1 MQQNAQY
8 FIDQLD
14 LIPHPEGGYYRE
26 TYRAEE
32 ILSQTSLPDRYPS
45 DRCHVTSIY
54 FLLESKEFSTFHRLR
69 TTELW
74 HYHTGTCLE
83 LHIIS
88 PEGVLTTQRIGS
100 DIANGELL
108 QTVIPARSWF
118 AIKVVAPDSFALIG
132 CTVAPGFEFADF
144 ELAKRED
151 LITSFPQH
159 EQLITEFTRVTAE

>member
-1 MQQNAQY
+1 MPQNAQY
-8 FIDQLD
+8 FIDQLG

-26 TYRAEE
+26 TYRSEE
-32 ILSQTSLPDRYPS
+32 IFSQDKLPERYPS
-45 DRCHVTSIY
+45 ERCHVTSIY

-74 HYHTGTCLE
+74 HFHTGTTLE
-83 LHIIS
+83 LHIIDA
-88 PEGVLTTQRIGS
+88 EGNLTTQYIGS

-118 AIKVVAPDSFALIG
+118 AIRVVAPDSFALIG
-132 CTVAPGFEFADF
+132 CTVAPGFEFEDF

-151 LITSFPQH
+151 MVKEFPQH
-159 EQLITEFTRVTAE
+159 KELITKFTRL